1 VSPALAR
8 AARFGVAL
16 ALVARLLAEAASA
29 RADASAGA
37 PSAEDLQRV
46 RGSLERGAFTEAI
59 AELELWSDR
68 GVLAADLSF
77 DRGVAYL
84 GRAESPARRR
94 ADLGQAL
101 AAFEEARHL
110 YPEDEEAAL
119 IIERIRTSMANERAK
134 RDADGVV
141 ARPRL
146 TRALLG
152 LVSENIWA
160 GLGAAG
166 SVVLSLGLSIWLWA
180 RSQRARLAGGIA
192 AAFGLLL
199 GALGAGMALAGV
211 RLRAGVAPAV
221 VVVEEARLQGAD
233 GLPLKVA
240 RGASTLGEAS
250 DRVPE
255 GTLVHIRSE
264 RGALIQ
270 IEWGDHDAWLNA
282 RDVRRLAGA
291 P

>member
-1 VSPALAR
+1 VSSVLVRSLRSGA
-8 AARFGVAL
+8 AL
-16 ALVARLLAEAASA
+16 ALAAGLLGHAETSRAEAP
-29 RADASAGA
+29 AGA
-37 PSAEDLQRV
+37 PSAADLQRV
-46 RGSLERGAFTEAI
+46 HQSLEQGAFSEAI

-68 GVLAADLSF
+68 GVVEADLSF
-77 DRGVAYL
+77 NRGVAYL

-110 YPEDEEAAL
+110 DPQDEEATL
-119 IIERIRTSMANERAK
+119 IIERIRTSIATERAK
-134 RDADGVV
+134 RDADRVV

-146 TRALLG
+146 ARALLG
-152 LVSENIWA
+152 LVGENIWA

-166 SVVLSLGLSIWLWA
+166 SGVLSLGLGVWLWA
-180 RSQRARLAGGIA
+180 RSERARLAGGLA

-199 GALGAGMALAGV
+199 GALGAGMALAGM
-211 RLRAGVAPAV
+211 RLRASTAPAV

-233 GLPLKVA
+233 GLPLEVA

-250 DRVPE
+250 NRVPE
-255 GTLVHIRSE
+255 GTLVHIGAE
-264 RGALIQ
+264 RGSLIQ
-270 IEWGDHDAWLNA
+270 IEWGDRDAWLNA